1 MVFDQLN
8 MIGFIAE
15 KITVETLWWM
25 GNAMDLALNLKTLRK
40 RQGNYSFGCYFIKHS
55 RYCYACCSKSNVF
68 YISFL

>member
-8 MIGFIAE
+8 MIGFIEE
-15 KITVETLWWM
+15 KITVETLWLM
-25 GNAMDLALNLKTLRK
+25 GYAMDLALSSKTLRK
-40 RQGNYSFGCYFIKHS
+40 RQDNCSFGCYFIKHC